1 MITSGTQQVFTNLIG
16 TAAVILV
23 IAAFIGGNERFSR
36 VRKKG
41 IAWQNILIMTI
52 MGGLLGV
59 YGNLSGISLNGAI
72 ISVRDIGPMIAGY
85 ASGPIGGFLAGAIAG
100 IHRLTMGG
108 LTAQACVVAT
118 CSIGTFCG
126 LLSQKYHKF
135 FEKPANNMIIAMAM
149 EIFHLCVVLVMVKPY
164 SQAVEIVNEIAVPFV
179 LVNAVGFTM
188 MVAIISYIE
197 KHRDMVIE
205 KSVMESE
212 LQVAGVIQH
221 SLLPDLSGTYP
232 GREEFDVKGLI
243 EPAKTVGGD
252 FYDVFFVDS
261 NHIAFTIADV
271 SGKGIPAAL
280 FMAASKMI
288 LQNCVRDIPSFH
300 EAVATA
306 NNVICNRNDAEMFI
320 TAWIGI
326 LEISSGEMHFISAG
340 HNPPVV
346 VNKDGAQILKVKSSF
361 ILGGMENVEYAEH
374 SITLKK
380 GDVLLLYTDGIVE
393 AENSKKELYG
403 EDRMLECLKDARYLE
418 AGAVMEKLKKS
429 VEEFVNGHTQ
439 HDDITMLCIKIKE

>member
-1 MITSGTQQVFTNLIG
+1 MLTHETQQVFTNLVG
-16 TAAVILV
+16 TLAVILV

-36 VRKKG
+36 VRNKG
-41 IAWQNILIMTI
+41 IAWQSNLVMGI

-59 YGNLSGISLNGAI
+59 YGNLSGFSLNGAI

-108 LTAQACVVAT
+108 ITAEACVVAT
-118 CSIGTFCG
+118 CSIGLVCG
-126 LLSQKYHKF
+126 LLSQKHHKVF
-135 FEKPANNMIIAMAM
+135 DKPANNMVIAMAM
-149 EIFHLCVVLVMVKPY
+149 EIFHLCVVLIMVKPY
-164 SQAVEIVNEIAVPFV
+164 SQAVEIVNQIAIPFV

-188 MVAIISYIE
+188 MVAIITYIE
-197 KHRDMVIE
+197 KHREMVIE
-205 KSVMESE
+205 KTVMESE
-212 LQVAGVIQH
+212 LQVAVVIQH
-221 SLLPDLSGTYP
+221 SLLPDLSGSYP
-232 GREEFDVKGLI
+232 GREEFDVKGFI

-261 NHIAFTIADV
+261 NHVAFTIADV

-288 LQNCVRDIPSFH
+288 VQNCVRDIPSFN

-326 LEISSGEMHFISAG
+326 LEIDSGEMQFISAG
-340 HNPPVV
+340 HNPPVI
-346 VNKDGAQILKVKSSF
+346 VNKDGAKLLKVKSSF
-361 ILGGMENVEYAEH
+361 VLGGMENVKYTEH
-374 SITLKK
+374 SVTLKK
-380 GDVLLLYTDGIVE
+380 DDVLLLYTDGIVE

-403 EDRMLECLKDARYLE
+403 EARMLECLKDAAGLE
-418 AGAVMEKLKKS
+418 TGEVMSKLKQS

-439 HDDITMLCIKIKE
+439 HDDMTMLCIKIKK